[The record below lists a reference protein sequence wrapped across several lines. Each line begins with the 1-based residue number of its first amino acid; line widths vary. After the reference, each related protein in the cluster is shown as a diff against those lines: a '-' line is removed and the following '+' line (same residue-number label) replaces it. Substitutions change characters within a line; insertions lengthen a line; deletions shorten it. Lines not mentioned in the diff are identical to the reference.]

1 MSRVLV
7 CLIFGALAWAQ
18 AAKPPSPT
26 PPQKPS
32 ATQSGTSTPDA
43 TQVPLT
49 AAVITIPG
57 TCDTQDMGKAQASDC
72 KTVITR
78 AEFEQLL
85 DAVAPAAPPAA
96 RRQLASRYASALV
109 MANQA
114 HEMGLDKGSRYEALI
129 KIGRIQVSAQELVK
143 HLQEKSATISD
154 KEVEDYY
161 HNNGSSY
168 QEADVQ
174 RLYIPRTKQPDAKE
188 KLSDEEAKKRD
199 QDSQDAMKK
208 EAETLRARAAA
219 GEDLDAL
226 QQEASTMAGLST
238 STPNTK
244 LGKVRRTTLPPDQ
257 SAVMDLKAGQVSE
270 VFSSPGGYFVYKVL
284 ETNVL
289 PLEKV
294 REEIRGTLRS
304 QRMKDSMAAIQQAA
318 TPQLNEQY
326 FGQAPA
332 TPQEPPRDAKPT
344 AKSPDSAPK

>member
-1 MSRVLV
+1 MRRVLV
-7 CLIFGALAWAQ
+7 YFLLGALAWGQ
-18 AAKPPSPT
+18 AARAPA
-26 PPQKPS
+26 PPQKPA
-32 ATQSGTSTPDA
+32 ATASSTSTPGT

-57 TCDTQDMGKAQASDC
+57 TCDQPEAGKAKASDC

-78 AEFEQLL
+78 EEFEQLL
-85 DAVAPAAPPAA
+85 NAVAAGAPPAT
-96 RRQLASRYASALV
+96 RRQLATRYANGIV
-109 MANQA
+109 MAHQA
-114 HEMGLDKGSRYEALI
+114 HEMGLDQGPRYEELL
-129 KIGRIQVSAQELVK
+129 KITRIQVLSQELVK
-143 HLQEKSATISD
+143 HLQEKSSAISD

-161 HNNGSSY
+161 QGNAPAY

-174 RLYIPRTKQPDAKE
+174 RLYIPRTKQPDPKE

-199 QDSQDAMKK
+199 QESQDAMKK
-208 EAETLRARAAA
+208 EAESLRSRAAA
-219 GEDLDAL
+219 GEDMDAL
-226 QQEASTMAGLST
+226 QKEASTLAGLST
-238 STPNTK
+238 STPSTK

-257 SAVMDLKAGQVSE
+257 SSVMDLKAGQVSE
-270 VFSSPGGYFVYKVL
+270 LFASPGGYFVYKAL

-304 QRMKDSMAAIQQAA
+304 QRMKDSMAAIQQAS

-332 TPQEPPRDAKPT
+332 TPQETPKDTKPPG
-344 AKSPDSAPK
+344 KSSESAPK